1 MLLVFAG
8 VAMLLVF
15 VVAPT
20 ARQQGINLM
29 SDLPGMLNQFYNY
42 AATLPKRY
50 PALVDAGIIDM
61 MAENLRSRLSGMGES
76 VVKFSLASLVGLLTL
91 AIYLITVPMMMF
103 FLLKDKE
110 QLLNAVRRVLPRNR
124 GFGRG
129 RSGTR

>member
-1 MLLVFAG
+1 
-8 VAMLLVF
+8 MLLVF

-76 VVKFSLASLVGLLTL
+76 VVKFSLASLVGSLTL
-91 AIYLITVPMMMF
+91 AIYLIPC
-103 FLLKDKE
+103 
-110 QLLNAVRRVLPRNR
+110 R
-124 GFGRG
+124 
-129 RSGTR
+129 